1 MTYFLTT
8 EGVKNI
14 CHDYARTHLNY
25 NEPIPCFEDTDIHKL
40 ESALFAPQ
48 WQIAGKFV
56 YPYLSEQGAVLFYE
70 IIKLHPFLN
79 GNKRLACITLLT
91 FLFLN
96 GQWIKVNWEE
106 FYKIAKEVAKSST
119 SERDKVLRKV
129 NKFIEENMVASEINL
144 SDHA

>member
-1 MTYFLTT
+1 MIYFLTI

-14 CHDYARTHLNY
+14 CHDYARAHLNY
-25 NEPIPCFEDTDIHKL
+25 NEPIPRFEDTDINQL

-48 WQIAGKFV
+48 REIGGKFV

-91 FLFLN
+91 FLFIN
-96 GQWIKVNWEE
+96 GKWIKVEWEE
-106 FYKIAKEVAKSST
+106 FYKIAKEVAESST
-119 SERDKVLRKV
+119 SNREQVLKKV
-129 NKFIEENMVASEINL
+129 NKFIKENMIDSG
-144 SDHA
+144 SDL